1 VTDGVQ
7 LELARQLVAAMESDD
22 ARRIQS
28 LLEELSRVRE
38 SELFQQLGR
47 LTREIHDAL
56 RNVELD
62 ERLAGLAE
70 EEIPDARNRLHYVIE
85 KTEEAANKTLT
96 AVEEALP
103 LADNLGRGA
112 TDLAREWERFR
123 RRELNLDQFRELN
136 GQVTAFLEQVR
147 QDSGS
152 ISGQLN
158 TILMAQDFQDLTG
171 QVIRRVIEVVTDAE
185 QRLVELIRVAGMSME
200 VKKSDKGADTSP
212 EGPQI
217 APDESGQRVSG
228 QDEVDDLLSS
238 LGF

>member
-1 VTDGVQ
+1 MTDGVQ

-22 ARRIQS
+22 ARQIQA

-38 SELFQQLGR
+38 SELFQQLGK

-70 EEIPDARNRLHYVIE
+70 EEMPDARNRLNYVIE

-103 LADNLGRGA
+103 LADNLNSGA

-136 GQVTAFLEQVR
+136 GQVMSFLEQVR
-147 QDSGS
+147 DDSS
-152 ISGQLN
+152 AITGQLN

-200 VKKSDKGADTSP
+200 VKKPGKGADKSP